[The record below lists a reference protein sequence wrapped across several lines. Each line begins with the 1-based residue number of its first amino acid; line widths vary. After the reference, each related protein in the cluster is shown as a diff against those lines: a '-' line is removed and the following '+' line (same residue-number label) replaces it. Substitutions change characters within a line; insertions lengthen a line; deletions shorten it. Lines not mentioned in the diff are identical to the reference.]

1 MRTACISLLLLSLAT
16 IASAEGDALT
26 FDDASLDAMPP
37 PASAWADIVG
47 ASLALA
53 DDETLVAT
61 ITLTAL
67 PEFQPG
73 VAYVFIFSAGDRE
86 WYLAAFTA
94 PTLMYAYGPWTSD
107 EEGPGDFHE
116 ATGSYTTGPGGTIT
130 VEMPVSALGG
140 APVASAPRALSA
152 DIKTG
157 ILPVGEGPMLIPIDA
172 AEGAGELVLPSTAPA
187 SAEPA
192 SVESAGAVAKPSA
205 EAPSSERAEPD
216 EAPMRVPAMGALAA
230 IGAMVGAFVATR
242 RRV

>member
-16 IASAEGDALT
+16 IASAEGNALT

-47 ASLALA
+47 ASLTLA

-61 ITLTAL
+61 VSLTAL

-73 VAYVFIFSAGDRE
+73 VAYVFVFSAGDRE

-94 PTLMYAYGPWTSD
+94 PTLMYAHGPWTSD
-107 EEGPGDFHE
+107 EAGPGDFHE
-116 ATGSYTTGPGGTIT
+116 ATGSYTTGPGATVTI
-130 VEMPVSALGG
+130 EMPVSALDG

-157 ILPVGEGPMLIPIDA
+157 ILPVGDSPMLIPIDV
-172 AEGAGELVLPSTAPA
+172 AEGAGELALPAAAPA
-187 SAEPA
+187 PSAEPVSA
-192 SVESAGAVAKPSA
+192 AGAGAEPNA
-205 EAPSSERAEPD
+205 EAPPSASAAPE

-242 RRV
+242 RRA